1 MIETIDIIFED
12 VIEKIN
18 NENDIIS
25 TILPMLQNK
34 YKKMF
39 KSDFQKNI
47 NIIILDAYK
56 DEIEKIDIDE
66 LKNFIITKRVLLEKQ
81 IKRKSKNNLLFRQPV
96 IILLYYLVFQKR
108 ESVKQ
113 KWPMT
118 KDILKPIYIGL
129 GFKFEDYD

>member
-12 VIEKIN
+12 VIEKMN

-47 NIIILDAYK
+47 NIMILDAYK

>member
-12 VIEKIN
+12 VIEKMN

>member
-12 VIEKIN
+12 VIEKMN

-47 NIIILDAYK
+47 NIMILDAYK

-113 KWPMT
+113 K
-118 KDILKPIYIGL
+118 
-129 GFKFEDYD
+129 

>member
-1 MIETIDIIFED
+1 MIETIDIILEE
-12 VIEKIN
+12 VIEKMN

-47 NIIILDAYK
+47 NIMILDAYK